1 MATNGPLDE
10 NRVIFLRGVL
20 AALASSGQLVHY
32 DEIRRLCRLNQ
43 EQVGEYLDSARSSLL
58 AAGQPDFCA
67 IVVNDG
73 GWPGDG
79 WAKDG
84 EGTNP
89 REWARELREVHRFWK
104 DRRAMD
110 NGPFSNA
117 HTQLPVVPGL

>member
-1 MATNGPLDE
+1 MATDGPLDE
-10 NRVIFLRGVL
+10 NRVIFLRGVQ
-20 AALASSGQLVHY
+20 AALASSGLVVHY

-43 EQVGEYLDSARSSLL
+43 EQVGEYLDAARSSLL

-79 WAKDG
+79 WAK
-84 EGTNP
+84 
-89 REWARELREVHRFWK
+89 ELREVHRFWK

-110 NGPFSNA
+110 NRPFSDA
-117 HTQLPVVPGL
+117 HTNLPVIPGL